1 MKKVIFI
8 LLFNLLFTPAIILG
22 QEDFMPPIDPER
34 REQMEALRIWKMT
47 ECLELTSDQSIRFF
61 PKLKELE
68 SGIRKN
74 LDKQRDVMIEI
85 NKLTEDPNYK
95 ADPADVKK
103 YAHRLAELEKEIVTD
118 KENFIIGCADVLTT
132 EQQLKFITFE
142 NRFRSRLMRSLSRSE
157 EHKPPMKERSK
168 P

>member
-1 MKKVIFI
+1 MQVII
-8 LLFNLLFTPAIILG
+8 VVLLSNLLLIPTILWG
-22 QEDFMPPIDPER
+22 QEDFMPPMNPER

-47 ECLELTSDQSIRFF
+47 EFLGLTSDQSIRFF
-61 PKLKELE
+61 PKLKDMEA
-68 SGIRKN
+68 GIRKN
-74 LDKQRDVMIEI
+74 LDKQRDIMIEI

-103 YAHRLAELEKEIVTD
+103 YAHRLAELEKEIVAD
-118 KENFIIGCADVLTT
+118 KENFIIDCADVLTT

-142 NRFRSRLMRSLSRSE
+142 NRFRSRLMRSLSHSDE
-157 EHKPPMKERSK
+157 PKPPMKERNQ